1 MHAAT
6 CVATSPLRNNPR
18 RRGLSSDAAPLSF
31 IARLR
36 STREE
41 RRAGTRPK
49 VIPVSRLDKSA
60 KVRTRVSGPT
70 SSTTIRGQQQR
81 HAGKS
86 AEQQQNETALRDQ
99 SGNDLVQRAHVHHRL
114 RGIDFENRFSY
125 AFHHRQ
131 RRAFGSDQQGFPRS
145 HQKRLNKADRRRGA
159 PF

>member
-18 RRGLSSDAAPLSF
+18 RRGLSSDSAPLSF

-70 SSTTIRGQQQR
+70 SSTKGGTPGGRWDWINRITTADDQK
-81 HAGKS
+81 AK
-86 AEQQQNETALRDQ
+86 NEPNAPPKI
-99 SGNDLVQRAHVHHRL
+99 GRASCRERVHV
-114 RGIDFENRFSY
+114 G
-125 AFHHRQ
+125 
-131 RRAFGSDQQGFPRS
+131 
-145 HQKRLNKADRRRGA
+145 
-159 PF
+159 